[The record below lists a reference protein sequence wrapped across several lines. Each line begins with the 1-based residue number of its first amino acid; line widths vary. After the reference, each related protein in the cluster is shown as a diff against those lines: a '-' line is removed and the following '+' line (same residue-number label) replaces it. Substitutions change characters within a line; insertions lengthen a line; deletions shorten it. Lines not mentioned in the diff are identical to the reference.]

1 MISLSVLAALIATL
15 PQWEFDAPDALQ
27 SWVPNAH
34 LANVAMRDGV
44 VSADT
49 SDWDPFFSC
58 RAVDFPATPWQYV
71 HIRMKSDRP
80 GACDLFWSGSLE
92 GQYGGLTELKKE
104 RFAIPGAGAWEDV
117 VLFPFWEREGNIR
130 QFRLDL
136 FANAHFEID
145 FIRIGEWGDDSATSK
160 TTFDSND
167 FSKRIV
173 EQPIAWS
180 NRLNLTAADA
190 SFATLAIDSK
200 RDDDAVN
207 LCWASSEFTG
217 MQRAGVSL
225 RKGAHIYNVPLSKN
239 ESWKGTIAALGL
251 ELPDGAQLSTLSL
264 ANAPGGEADLAL
276 TYLGFENGVNRAG
289 RPCHVLAR
297 FKNFGG
303 ATVTGAIAEVKLPDG
318 NALHEG
324 DAAQQIRELA
334 FDESTDVFWTVSA
347 SDAKTYEVSV
357 NGTPARLAF
366 EPAREIHA
374 ADYVPEPQPI
384 KTSIDIAAYY
394 FPGWEVPKKWN
405 PVRDTAP
412 NRKPLLGY
420 YDEGNPEVVDWQIKW
435 ARDNGIGTFLVDWY
449 WQAGNR
455 SLEHWFDA
463 YRKARYRDQLQVAI
477 MWANHN
483 APKTHSRDDWRAVTK
498 HWIDNYFNLPA
509 YYRINGKPALFLWS
523 PQNLLEDLGS
533 AEEAKAALDES
544 QQMAKA
550 AGYEGIEFV
559 ALNYSFA
566 KTNIETLLNVGF
578 RGITTYH
585 EWGGVADSSTSRHA
599 HFDDVVRT
607 VGTSWQQKQTDAGA
621 LTYYPVVDTGWD
633 SRPWHGDKAFV
644 IDGRTPEHFR
654 QLLEQAKTF
663 CAETN
668 KPLVILGPVNEWG
681 EGSYIEPCTEF
692 GFAMLEQLRD
702 VFGIKPANGWPE
714 NMGPADVGRGPYDFL
729 P

>member
-1 MISLSVLAALIATL
+1 MTSIIVLTTLLAAL
-15 PQWEFDAPDALQ
+15 PQWEFDSPDALQ
-27 SWVPNAH
+27 TWIPNAH
-34 LANVAMRDGV
+34 LANVAVRDGI

-58 RAVDFPATPWQYV
+58 RAVEFATTPWQYV
-71 HIRMKSDRP
+71 HIRMKADRP

-92 GQYGGLTELKKE
+92 GQYGGLTEQKKE
-104 RFAIPGAGAWEDV
+104 RFAIAGNGGWEDV
-117 VLFPFWEREGNIR
+117 VLFPFWQREGSIR

-145 FIRIGEWGDDSATSK
+145 YIRIGEWGDDAASGK
-160 TTFDSND
+160 TTFGSED
-167 FSKRIV
+167 FQKQIA

-180 NRLNLTAADA
+180 NRLDIAAA
-190 SFATLAIDSK
+190 STSFVTLAIDSK
-200 RDDDAVN
+200 REEEAAN

-217 MQRAGVSL
+217 MQRAAVPL
-225 RKGAHIYNVPLSKN
+225 RKGAHTYNVALAKN
-239 ESWKGTIAALGL
+239 ESWKGSIAALGL
-251 ELPDGAQLSTLSL
+251 ELPDGVQLSTLSL
-264 ANAPGGEADLAL
+264 ANAPGGKADLAL
-276 TYLGFENGVNRAG
+276 TYFGFENGGNRAG
-289 RPCHVLAR
+289 RPSRVLAR

-303 ATVTGAIAEVKLPDG
+303 ATATGAIAEMKLPEG
-318 NALHEG
+318 IALLEG
-324 DAAQQIRELA
+324 AAKQQIRDLA
-334 FDESTDVFWTVSA
+334 YDESTDTFWTVQA
-347 SDAKTYEVSV
+347 SDAKSYEVSV
-357 NGTPARLAF
+357 NGIASRLSF
-366 EPAREIHA
+366 EPARAIQP

-384 KTSIDIAAYY
+384 KTSIDVAAYY
-394 FPGWEVPKKWN
+394 FPGWEAPKKWN

-435 ARDNGIGTFLVDWY
+435 ARENGIGTFLVDWY
-449 WQAGNR
+449 WQAGHR

-483 APKTHSRDDWRAVTK
+483 APKTHSRDDWRAVTQ

-509 YYRINGKPALFLWS
+509 YYRINNKPALFLWAPS
-523 PQNLLEDLGS
+523 NLIDDLGGP
-533 AEEAKAALDES
+533 EEAKAALDES

-585 EWGGVADSSTSRHA
+585 EWGGVADSRTSRRA

-607 VGTSWQQKQTDAGA
+607 VGASWRQKQTDAGA

-644 IDGRTPEHFR
+644 IDGRTPAHFR
-654 QLLEQAKTF
+654 
-663 CAETN
+663 
-668 KPLVILGPVNEWG
+668 
-681 EGSYIEPCTEF
+681 
-692 GFAMLEQLRD
+692 
-702 VFGIKPANGWPE
+702 
-714 NMGPADVGRGPYDFL
+714 
-729 P
+729 